1 MFRNIDTNKE
11 QVTIYMMFYP
21 IDWGRECFDALNE
34 EQIITMVM
42 ELGKD
47 KVTFCKWAD
56 MDVDYD
62 GECRS
67 AEYDEDFFND
77 WDDDPIYDEEFEE
90 EEKNT
95 KKGALETIGQTED
108 FVKSHWCL
116 AVTEDVKD
124 GIVYPI
130 EHVVETDGIEDK
142 VLEHKDGTF
151 TAFWFDE
158 DGDIQHANRRTFEDA
173 KEVLRKAHGKC

>member
-34 EQIITMVM
+34 EQVIAKVM

-67 AEYDEDFFND
+67 AGYDEDFFND
-77 WDDDPIYDEEFEE
+77 WDDEPIYDEEFEE

-124 GIVYPI
+124 EIVYPI

-142 VLEHKDGTF
+142 VLEYKDGTF
-151 TAFWFDE
+151 TAFWNDE
-158 DGDIQHANRRTFEDA
+158 DGDIQHAERRTLEGA